1 MVFKYFST
9 TCFDSDEFASS
20 ETGFVEVNSIQSA
33 VIESTE
39 PDIAL
44 WRCKDGSI
52 PSECG
57 WKCTIVLQRGIG

>member
-44 WRCKDGSI
+44 WRGKDGSFLL
-52 PSECG
+52 SVVG
-57 WKCTIVLQRGIG
+57 NAQSSYNGG